1 MKFQSS
7 STEKREIQMAPLID
21 IVFLLLIFFM
31 VTATYAEQEQAADVK
46 VPTSDEGIDR
56 PKALTEI
63 TVNVTAEGDCIING
77 ITYSQDELLQKLR
90 RLTSLSDDGKA
101 QPVRIRGDKDT
112 KFQEVVK
119 VIDVCQKAEIW
130 NISFA
135 VKKPKSE

>member
-7 STEKREIQMAPLID
+7 TTEKREIQIAPLID

-63 TVNVTAEGDCIING
+63 TINVTAEGDCIING
-77 ITYSQDELLQKLR
+77 ISYSQSELLQKLR
-90 RLTSLSDDGKA
+90 RLTSLSDDGKS
-101 QPVRIRGDKDT
+101 QPVRIRGDKET

-135 VKKPKSE
+135 VKKPKPN